1 MGEEAPPEAGQC
13 DSVLVDLGAA
23 HVAWDGRRGH
33 GLLGSEKAVFC
44 ALSARDGLTWVLS
57 VLVFSASEN
66 EDLFCYCLTLGETVN
81 KAE

>member
-33 GLLGSEKAVFC
+33 RLLGSEKA
-44 ALSARDGLTWVLS
+44 RVLRFVCQGWAHMGS
-57 VLVFSASEN
+57 LCVGF
-66 EDLFCYCLTLGETVN
+66 
-81 KAE
+81 